1 MVDLG
6 IFDDD
11 DDVVCVPFFLSGYF
25 CPTFQKKKLEQ
36 EKKSP
41 FNFGKVSDEE
51 DGIGLDLEDG
61 ICFDTTAGFVDWNLK
76 NLK

>member
-6 IFDDD
+6 IFDDDDDD

-36 EKKSP
+36 EKKNP
-41 FNFGKVSDEE
+41 LL
-51 DGIGLDLEDG
+51 ILEK
-61 ICFDTTAGFVDWNLK
+61 FQMK
-76 NLK
+76 KME